1 MKIVVRGT
9 NWIGDA
15 VMTIPAL
22 RAVRRLFPDA
32 RIALHTRSW
41 AEGIFRDVDFLDE
54 IITYEEVGTAL
65 KNAVTQGRV
74 LKDRGFDLAI
84 LFTNSFESALA
95 AKLGRIPKRFGHSRE
110 GRRILLTNPVT
121 VPKWKNQRHEVFYYL
136 NLVAEVEKELL
147 QSETVMNAEPRID
160 IPVSGQRRLG
170 AREILQKFGVD
181 PSRKTVALGVGSTN
195 SRAKRWPA
203 ENYARLND
211 LLQSDFN
218 ANVILIGSA
227 AESGVS
233 ENVFNL
239 AAEKPIIMTGKTK
252 LDEAVAVLSEIDF
265 IVANDMGLAHIAPAV
280 GTRTLVIFGPTN
292 PKTTAPFSPMAEIIR
307 EAVECSPCMLRDC
320 PIDHR
325 CMTRITAGE
334 VFERVK
340 AVLAKEQKNYPLAT

>member
-74 LKDRGFDLAI
+74 LKDRGFELAI

-95 AKLGRIPKRFGHSRE
+95 AKLGRIPKRFGYSRE
-110 GRRILLTNPVT
+110 GRRILLTDAVS
-121 VPKWKNQRHEVFYYL
+121 VPEWKNERHEDFYYL

-147 QSETVMNAEPRID
+147 QSETVMNAEPQID
-160 IPVSGQRRLG
+160 IPVSGQRRMG
-170 AREILQKFGVD
+170 AREILEKFGVD

-239 AAEKPIIMTGKTK
+239 AVEKPITMTGKTK

-265 IVANDMGLAHIAPAV
+265 MVANDMGLAHIAPAV

-325 CMTRITAGE
+325 CMTKITAGE